1 MKIAVTTPTGHV
13 GRVVVERLLEAGA
26 DLRLLVRDPARLRL
40 TDRRTRPLETARGSL
55 SDKSFVIHATQGVDV
70 LFWATPPCLTS
81 EDVRGTQV
89 RMAKAAAAAI
99 EANEILRVVNLSCL
113 GAQRSWGAGMASGLH
128 EVEEVLDQAAI
139 SILHL
144 RPAYFFENYLRQ
156 RDAISQAGQIRLP
169 VSGAVRIP
177 MIAAADVGEVAAAGL
192 LDDHWEGYVAAELH
206 GAADLS
212 FSQAA
217 ALISEG
223 IGRKVVHVKASPEEA
238 MAAMEALGFSDDAAE
253 LAMEHYEAL
262 ESGMLRPSEPRT
274 ANTTTGTT
282 LLAFAHEVLAPLL
295 PTSVGP

>member
-13 GRVVVERLLEAGA
+13 GRVVVERLLDAGA

-40 TDRRTRPLETARGSL
+40 TDRQVRHLETARGSL
-55 SDKSFVIHATQGVDV
+55 GDKAFVIDATRGVDV
-70 LFWATPPCLTS
+70 LFWATPPCMTS
-81 EDVRGTQV
+81 NDVSGTQV

-113 GAQRSWGAGMASGLH
+113 GAQRSWGGGSVSGLH

-139 SILHL
+139 SIRHL
-144 RPAYFFENYLRQ
+144 RPAYFFENYLLQ
-156 RDAISQAGQIRLP
+156 LAAISQAGRIRLP
-169 VSGAVRIP
+169 VAGAVRFP
-177 MIAAADVGEVAAAGL
+177 MIAASDVAEVAAVRL
-192 LDDHWEGYVAAELH
+192 LDADWEGYGAEELH

-217 ALISEG
+217 TLISEG

-238 MAAMEALGFSDDAAE
+238 LAAMEALGFSEDAAE
-253 LAMEHYEAL
+253 LALEYYEAIEAGL
-262 ESGMLRPSEPRT
+262 LRPTEPRS
-274 ANTTTGTT
+274 AGTTTGTT

-295 PTSVGP
+295 PAAVGP